1 MVAAAELGGARL
13 EDLGTLSNSPEAGGG
28 GGDIE
33 PGEGRGW
40 EGKLSFP

>member
-28 GGDIE
+28 GGTLSR
-33 PGEGRGW
+33 GRAAA
-40 EGKLSFP
+40 GKGS

>member
-28 GGDIE
+28 GDIE

>member
-28 GGDIE
+28 GTLSL
-33 PGEGRGW
+33 GRAAA
-40 EGKLSFP
+40 GKGS